1 MKINVLFAW
10 TVLANNR
17 LLFYFF
23 GQVYNSI
30 SNLPSCSLSNIR
42 APPEHDQEAD
52 GQRGQHEA
60 GAAEQGYQ
68 VRDHAGGPH
77 DGEKVSILI
86 YFPN

>member
-1 MKINVLFAW
+1 MSYVPEQFWQI
-10 TVLANNR
+10 TS
-17 LLFYFF
+17 FF
-23 GQVYNSI
+23 FI
-30 SNLPSCSLSNIR
+30 SLDKFIIQYQTFCSLSNIR

-77 DGEKVSILI
+77 DGEEVSILV
-86 YFPN
+86 YFPRYIQ